1 MMRDALRG
9 CRADFTDARI
19 HLSTSPHSVTGLML
33 NVYSYCKDT
42 IAQIFWRL
50 VEAAEYLADAN
61 FFEYFRLPSFWADQ
75 DVFRSERALQDAVVE
90 VTLVGFDPEAS
101 HRQRLE
107 V

>member
-1 MMRDALRG
+1 MMRDALRE

-19 HLSTSPHSVTGLML
+19 HLSTSQHSVTGLML
-33 NVYSYCKDT
+33 NVYSYCKDS

-50 VEAAEYLADAN
+50 VEAAEDLADAN